1 MAKLFSILVGAHFV
15 PPAKF
20 FLEHLPA
27 GTSLR
32 LEPDRENPYDENAIV
47 VLVRPQSVPEG
58 QRAELGVKI
67 PGMGFDLGELLMA
80 NDWLRL
86 GHVASSGGLPLLKAR
101 LVRDDLVGNMEFLA
115 VMNGPTEASLAFDGS
130 GLILVGLD
138 ENQPARQ
145 IEAHEELGT

>member
-32 LEPDRENPYDENAIV
+32 LEPDPENPYDENAIV
-47 VLVRPQSVPEG
+47 VMVRPQAVPEG

-67 PGMGFDLGELLMA
+67 PGMGFDLDELLMA
-80 NDWLRL
+80 NEWLRL
-86 GHVASSGGLPLLKAR
+86 GHVASSGGKPLLKAK
-101 LVRDDLVGNMEFLA
+101 LVRDDLVGNIEFLA

-138 ENQPARQ
+138 EDQPARQ